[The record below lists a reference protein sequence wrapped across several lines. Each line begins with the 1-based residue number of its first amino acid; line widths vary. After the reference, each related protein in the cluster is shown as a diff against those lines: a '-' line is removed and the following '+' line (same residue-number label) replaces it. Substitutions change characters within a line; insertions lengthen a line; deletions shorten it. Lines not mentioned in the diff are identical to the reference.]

1 MIDLPL
7 EDATPA
13 EESAVAKMLAD
24 LLSRQGLDRPPE
36 GWRRQHYT
44 RGRLLS
50 YLRSRNGD
58 RKKAIERCM
67 ECMEFLD
74 STVELAR
81 GYEAADENQRELSH
95 AAMQGGMFGVDRR
108 GASVRLDAAEMQPRC
123 SPAAELTFPSSPLP
137 SLPYLAGVLL
147 EVWRR
152 RVGDARVAYLLE
164 LLRTLRLV
172 RLT

>member
-24 LLSRQGLDRPPE
+24 LLGRQGLDRPPD

-58 RKKAIERCM
+58 RKKAVERCI
-67 ECMEFLD
+67 ECMEFMD

-81 GYEAADENQRELSH
+81 GYEAAAEHQRELSH

-108 GASVRLDAAEMQPRC
+108 GASVRRDAAEISAEVPRGGGADHPEFSFC
-123 SPAAELTFPSSPLP
+123 RAFLIWQVCYSKFGVDAWAT
-137 SLPYLAGVLL
+137 LAS
-147 EVWRR
+147 
-152 RVGDARVAYLLE
+152 
-164 LLRTLRLV
+164 RTSWSFFV
-172 RLT
+172 DFDW

>member
-24 LLSRQGLDRPPE
+24 LLGRQGLDRPPD

-58 RKKAIERCM
+58 RKKAVERCI
-67 ECMEFLD
+67 ECMEFMD

-81 GYEAADENQRELSH
+81 GYEAAAEHQRELSH

-108 GASVRLDAAEMQPRC
+108 GASVRRDAAEVQPRC
-123 SPAAELTFPSSPLP
+123 SRGAA
-137 SLPYLAGVLL
+137 
-147 EVWRR
+147 WRR
-152 RVGDARVAYLLE
+152 S
-164 LLRTLRLV
+164 
-172 RLT
+172 